1 MLIYKQEIAM
11 LTLNDLALSCVRSPH
26 LQVQVEPK
34 AKAAGR
40 RFQPPRRKERV
51 SKVCSRSEVPPASQA
66 PQAPQAPQALQ
77 VPRSDVRNDVPYS
90 NSCAP
95 LPPGSRGTPCG
106 TSRGGAPSAAVP
118 SAPSAEMAW
127 LLRVSERLDE
137 EAAEATGI

>member
-1 MLIYKQEIAM
+1 M
-11 LTLNDLALSCVRSPH
+11 
-26 LQVQVEPK
+26 EPK

-51 SKVCSRSEVPPASQA
+51 SKLCSLSEVPA
-66 PQAPQAPQALQ
+66 PQAPQAPQVPQ

-95 LPPGSRGTPCG
+95 LPPGSRGTPRG
-106 TSRGGAPSAAVP
+106 TSRGAPSATVP
-118 SAPSAEMAW
+118 GAPSAEMAW
-127 LLRVSERLDE
+127 LLRVSERLDK